1 MTKARASWLTGNITK
16 EKQAYA
22 ILNQRW
28 QTLDSLLLP
37 FYLDSQSIRLI
48 IGLARKSFGN
58 IMGNRGD
65 QEPLKKLAQTFESL
79 DLDKRIAAA
88 KWLEGVIVAQALTPD
103 EKESI
108 IKASNEYAEILTEE
122 EFVDKVNALIEYLQ
136 EVQGSSKS
144 QPKTKRGKRQPSRSL
159 RKNPP

>member
-1 MTKARASWLTGNITK
+1 MSNVVSK
-16 EKQAYA
+16 
-22 ILNQRW
+22 
-28 QTLDSLLLP
+28 
-37 FYLDSQSIRLI
+37 
-48 IGLARKSFGN
+48 
-58 IMGNRGD
+58 
-65 QEPLKKLAQTFESL
+65 EPLKKVVQTFESL

-108 IKASNEYAEILTEE
+108 IRASNEFTETLTEE

-136 EVQGSSKS
+136 EVQESSKS
-144 QPKTKRGKRQPSRSL
+144 RPKTKHGKRQPSRIL